1 MQALGLE
8 LPAEAEHFSPE
19 DFEML
24 REQILQLVLHDDD
37 GAEEDD
43 QFLDD
48 EDELEPYGRESHVAE
63 ADRRSILEG
72 DQQVQAPDVAAG
84 DGPGKQG
91 KHGEGQLLS

>member
-8 LPAEAEHFSPE
+8 LPAEAEDFSPE

-24 REQILQLVLHDDD
+24 REQVLLLVLHDDD

-43 QFLDD
+43 QFLGDD
-48 EDELEPYGRESHVAE
+48 DVLGPYGRDSHLAE
-63 ADRRSILEG
+63 ADRQSILEG
-72 DQQVQAPDVAAG
+72 ETQVQAPDVTAG